1 MNALPRLP
9 RLLLAVAAAG
19 FTSVSTP
26 TLAQDAP
33 VGQASAGAQKAA
45 MCIGCHG
52 IVGYQ
57 SSFPEVYK
65 VPMISGQGA
74 AYVSAALQ
82 AYRKGDRQHPTM
94 RGVAVS
100 LSDQDIADLAAFYA
114 SHGEGAPAVPTA
126 PPAPPPEVQAL
137 LDRGACM
144 SCHGANF
151 NSPIDP
157 SYPKIAGQHS
167 DYLYAALR
175 AYQVEG
181 KPYQGRS
188 NAIMR
193 GQVKAFTQAEL
204 KQMAR
209 YIGSLPG
216 DLRVVPQ
223 SRFR

>member
-1 MNALPRLP
+1 MNALPRLS
-9 RLLLAVAAAG
+9 RFLSTVAAAAAA
-19 FTSVSTP
+19 
-26 TLAQDAP
+26 TLSAHAQAQDAP
-33 VGQASAGAQKAA
+33 IGQAAAGAQKAA

-57 SSFPEVYK
+57 SSFPEIYK
-65 VPMISGQGA
+65 VPKISGQGA

-82 AYRKGDRQHPTM
+82 AYRKGDRKHPTM
-94 RGVAVS
+94 RGVSVS

-114 SHGEGAPAVPTA
+114 SHGEGAAAVPAT
-126 PPAPPPEVQAL
+126 PPAAPPEVQAL
-137 LDRGACM
+137 LNRGACM
-144 SCHGANF
+144 SCHGANL

-175 AYQVEG
+175 AYQIEG
-181 KPYQGRS
+181 KPYLGRA
-188 NAIMR
+188 NAIMQA
-193 GQVKAFTQAEL
+193 QVKAYTPAEL
-204 KQMAR
+204 KLMAR

>member
-1 MNALPRLP
+1 
-9 RLLLAVAAAG
+9 
-19 FTSVSTP
+19 
-26 TLAQDAP
+26 
-33 VGQASAGAQKAA
+33 
-45 MCIGCHG
+45 
-52 IVGYQ
+52 
-57 SSFPEVYK
+57 
-65 VPMISGQGA
+65 
-74 AYVSAALQ
+74 
-82 AYRKGDRQHPTM
+82 
-94 RGVAVS
+94 
-100 LSDQDIADLAAFYA
+100 
-114 SHGEGAPAVPTA
+114 
-126 PPAPPPEVQAL
+126 
-137 LDRGACM
+137 M